1 MKKIGKLLLV
11 CAVLLHGVAFGQNA
25 TLTASC
31 SKTTVGLNEPFRIT
45 FTTNT
50 RKGTITP
57 PNFEKFIVVSGPYQS
72 SQTQIINGRMSS
84 QRSIAYEIVAQ
95 EEGVFTLPPAR
106 MKVSGQEL
114 ESNRL
119 KITVKA
125 GARRNSRAE
134 RNAKESFNV
143 RILASK
149 KSVYVG
155 EPIVLKFRATLF
167 DPVRDLS
174 IIQAPNFENVLQQQL
189 EFKQESTREV
199 VGNKMATVLDFDKR
213 LILPNKPG
221 TLGGQELK
229 ISGQVQVPTG
239 RRDFFNMPLTKFV
252 PQVATANIPAVKIKP
267 LPEGAPE
274 DFQGGVGELKLVR
287 EISRKEVSGSESIT
301 IKLRVEGAGNFN
313 TLEVPELIQ
322 PEGFDVYD
330 PKYNENIRYSE
341 RGIRGYKEYEY
352 LLVPQYRGSFI
363 VPEMQWSYFNTRTER
378 YETISIAADTL
389 NVENPAL
396 SGVQENS
403 DLEGAVKREV
413 KTIDDD
419 IRYLQDHTYEAEGTS
434 FLYPWTLALLVL
446 AGVLWLWQFAPE
458 RRQGQQVNWK
468 KSQLKIVQKAFG
480 AQEEQRYG
488 TMLNA
493 LEFALVK
500 KGIHL
505 EQVRLEALENVYDTP
520 TANRILRL
528 IEHCNMAQYAPI
540 AASENVHHL
549 TEFEEVWEQI

>member
-125 GARRNSRAE
+125 GAKRNSRAE

-155 EPIVLKFRATLF
+155 EPVVLKFRATLF

-189 EFKQESTREV
+189 EFKQESIREV

-378 YETISIAADTL
+378 YETISIGADTL

-419 IRYLQDHTYEAEGTS
+419 IRYLQDHTFEAESTS
-434 FLYPWTLALLVL
+434 NLYPWTLALLVL
-446 AGVLWLWQFAPE
+446 AGILWLWQFAPE
-458 RRQGQQVNWK
+458 HRQGQKVNWK

>member
-1 MKKIGKLLLV
+1 VKKIGKLLLV

-125 GARRNSRAE
+125 GAKRNSRAE

-287 EISRKEVSGSESIT
+287 EISRKEVSGSESVT

-389 NVENPAL
+389 HVENPAL

>member
-125 GARRNSRAE
+125 GAKRNSRAE

-252 PQVATANIPAVKIKP
+252 PQVATAKIPAVKIKP

-378 YETISIAADTL
+378 YETITIAADTL

-403 DLEGAVKREV
+403 DLEGAIKREV

>member
-125 GARRNSRAE
+125 GAKRNSRAE

-419 IRYLQDHTYEAEGTS
+419 IRYLQDHTFEAESTS
-434 FLYPWTLALLVL
+434 NLYPWTLALLVL

-458 RRQGQQVNWK
+458 RRHGQKVNWK

>member
-45 FTTNT
+45 FTTNA
-50 RKGTITP
+50 RKGAITP

-125 GARRNSRAE
+125 GAKRNSRAE

-274 DFQGGVGELKLVR
+274 DFQGGVGELKLVS

-378 YETISIAADTL
+378 YETITIAADTL

-403 DLEGAVKREV
+403 DLEGAIKREV

-458 RRQGQQVNWK
+458 RRQGQKVNWK

>member
-50 RKGTITP
+50 RKGAITP

-125 GARRNSRAE
+125 GAKRNSRAE

-389 NVENPAL
+389 HVENPAL

>member
-45 FTTNT
+45 FSTNA
-50 RKGTITP
+50 RKGAITP

-125 GARRNSRAE
+125 GAKRNSRAE

-252 PQVATANIPAVKIKP
+252 PQVATAKIPAVKIKP

-378 YETISIAADTL
+378 YETITIAADTL

-403 DLEGAVKREV
+403 DLEGAIKREV

-458 RRQGQQVNWK
+458 RRQGQKVNWK

>member
-125 GARRNSRAE
+125 GAKRNSRAE

-287 EISRKEVSGSESIT
+287 EISRKEVSGSGSVT

-389 NVENPAL
+389 HVENPAL

-458 RRQGQQVNWK
+458 RRQGQKVNWK

-505 EQVRLEALENVYDTP
+505 EQVRLEALENVYDTS

>member
-1 MKKIGKLLLV
+1 VKKIGKLLLV

-45 FTTNT
+45 FTTNA
-50 RKGTITP
+50 RKGAITP

-125 GARRNSRAE
+125 GAKRNSRAE

-458 RRQGQQVNWK
+458 RRQGQKVNWK

>member
-1 MKKIGKLLLV
+1 VKKIGKLLLI
-11 CAVLLHGVAFGQNA
+11 CAVLLHGAAFGQNA

-45 FTTNT
+45 FTTNA
-50 RKGTITP
+50 RKGAITP

-95 EEGVFTLPPAR
+95 EEGDFTLPAAK
-106 MKVSGQEL
+106 MKVSGQVL

-125 GARRNSRAE
+125 GVKRNNGAE
-134 RNAKESFNV
+134 RNDRESFNV

-155 EPIVLKFRATLF
+155 EPIILKFRATLF

-189 EFKQESTREV
+189 DFKQESTREV

-239 RRDFFNMPLTKFV
+239 RRDFFNMPLMKFV
-252 PQVATANIPAVKIKP
+252 PKAATAKIPAVKIKP

-274 DFQGGVGELKLVR
+274 SFQGGVGELKLVR
-287 EISRKEVSGSESIT
+287 EVSRTEVSGSESIT
-301 IKLRVEGAGNFN
+301 IKLRVEGTGNFN

-378 YETISIAADTL
+378 YETIQIAADTL

-396 SGVQENS
+396 SGVQENA
-403 DLEGAVKREV
+403 DLAGAVKREV

-419 IRYLQDHTYEAEGTS
+419 IRYLQDLSEAESTS
-434 FLYPWTLALLVL
+434 NLKPWTLALLVL

-458 RRQGQQVNWK
+458 RRQGQKVNWK
-468 KSQLKIVQKAFG
+468 KSQLKIVQKAFS

-488 TMLNA
+488 MMLNA
-493 LEFALVK
+493 LEYALVE
-500 KGIHL
+500 KGVHL
-505 EQVRLEALENVYDTP
+505 EQVRLEALESVYDKP
-520 TANRILRL
+520 TAHRILSL

-540 AASENVHHL
+540 AASENAHHL

>member
-125 GARRNSRAE
+125 GAKRNSRAE

-252 PQVATANIPAVKIKP
+252 PQVATAKIPAVKIKP

-287 EISRKEVSGSESIT
+287 EISRKEVSGSGSVT

-389 NVENPAL
+389 HVENPAL

-434 FLYPWTLALLVL
+434 FLYPWTLAFLVL

-505 EQVRLEALENVYDTP
+505 EQVRLEALENVYDTS

>member
-45 FTTNT
+45 FTTNA
-50 RKGTITP
+50 RKGAITP

-95 EEGVFTLPPAR
+95 EEGLFTLPPAR

-125 GARRNSRAE
+125 GAKRNSRAE

-239 RRDFFNMPLTKFV
+239 RRDFFNMPLTKFI
-252 PQVATANIPAVKIKP
+252 PQVATAKIPAVKIKP

-287 EISRKEVSGSESIT
+287 EISRTEVSGSESIT

-389 NVENPAL
+389 HVENPAL

-434 FLYPWTLALLVL
+434 FLYPWTLVFLVL

>member
-1 MKKIGKLLLV
+1 MRKIGKLLLV
-11 CAVLLHGVAFGQNA
+11 CAILLHGVAFGQNA

-45 FTTNT
+45 FTTNA
-50 RKGTITP
+50 RKGAITP
-57 PNFEKFIVVSGPYQS
+57 PNFEQFIVVSGPYQS

-125 GARRNSRAE
+125 GAKRNSRAE

-167 DPVRDLS
+167 NPVRDLS

-252 PQVATANIPAVKIKP
+252 PQVATAKIPAVKIKP

-322 PEGFDVYD
+322 PEGFDIYD
-330 PKYNENIRYSE
+330 PKYNENIRFSE

-396 SGVQENS
+396 SGVKENS

-419 IRYLQDHTYEAEGTS
+419 IRYLQDHTFEAESTS
-434 FLYPWTLALLVL
+434 NLYPWTMALLVL
-446 AGVLWLWQFAPE
+446 AGVLWLWQIAPE
-458 RRQGQQVNWK
+458 RRQGQKVNWK

-480 AQEEQRYG
+480 AQEDQRYG

-505 EQVRLEALENVYDTP
+505 EQVRLEALENVYDAP

>member
-45 FTTNT
+45 FTTNA
-50 RKGTITP
+50 RKGAITP

-125 GARRNSRAE
+125 GAKRNSRAE

>member
-125 GARRNSRAE
+125 GAKRNSRAE

-419 IRYLQDHTYEAEGTS
+419 IRYLQDHTFEAESTS
-434 FLYPWTLALLVL
+434 NLYPWTLALLVL
-446 AGVLWLWQFAPE
+446 AGILWLWQFAPE

>member
-1 MKKIGKLLLV
+1 M
-11 CAVLLHGVAFGQNA
+11 LHGVAFGQNA

-125 GARRNSRAE
+125 GAKRNSRAE

-287 EISRKEVSGSESIT
+287 EISRKEVSGSESVT

-352 LLVPQYRGSFI
+352 LLVPQYRGSFV

-389 NVENPAL
+389 NVENPEL

-403 DLEGAVKREV
+403 DLEGAAKREV

-419 IRYLQDHTYEAEGTS
+419 IRYLQDHAFEAEGTS
-434 FLYPWTLALLVL
+434 NLYPWTLALLVL

-458 RRQGQQVNWK
+458 RRQGQKVNWK

>member
-11 CAVLLHGVAFGQNA
+11 CATLLHGVAFGQNA

-45 FTTNT
+45 FSTNT

-125 GARRNSRAE
+125 GAKRNSRAE

-252 PQVATANIPAVKIKP
+252 PQVATAKIPAVKIKP

-378 YETISIAADTL
+378 YETITIAADTL

-403 DLEGAVKREV
+403 DLEGAIKREV

-458 RRQGQQVNWK
+458 RRQGQKVNWK

>member
-125 GARRNSRAE
+125 GAKRNSRAE

-239 RRDFFNMPLTKFV
+239 RRDFFNMPLMKFV

-287 EISRKEVSGSESIT
+287 EISRKEVSGSESVT

-352 LLVPQYRGSFI
+352 LLIPQYRGSFV

-419 IRYLQDHTYEAEGTS
+419 IRYLQDHTFEEEGTS
-434 FLYPWTLALLVL
+434 NLYPWTLALLVL

-458 RRQGQQVNWK
+458 RRQGQKVNWK

>member
-125 GARRNSRAE
+125 GAKRNSRAE

-239 RRDFFNMPLTKFV
+239 RRDFFNMPLMKFV

-287 EISRKEVSGSESIT
+287 EISRKEVSGSESVT

-419 IRYLQDHTYEAEGTS
+419 IRYLQDHTFEEEGTS
-434 FLYPWTLALLVL
+434 NLYPWTLALLVL

-458 RRQGQQVNWK
+458 RRQGQKVNWK

>member
-125 GARRNSRAE
+125 GAKRNSRAE

-287 EISRKEVSGSESIT
+287 EISRKEVSGSESVT

-403 DLEGAVKREV
+403 DLEGAAKREV

-419 IRYLQDHTYEAEGTS
+419 IRYLQDHAFEAEGTS
-434 FLYPWTLALLVL
+434 NLYPWTLALLVL

-458 RRQGQQVNWK
+458 RRQGQKVNWK

>member
-125 GARRNSRAE
+125 GAKRNSRAE

-287 EISRKEVSGSESIT
+287 EISRKEVSGSESVT

-352 LLVPQYRGSFI
+352 LLVPQYRGSFV

-419 IRYLQDHTYEAEGTS
+419 IRYLQDHTFEEEGTS
-434 FLYPWTLALLVL
+434 NLYPWTLALLVL

-458 RRQGQQVNWK
+458 RRQGQKVNWK

>member
-125 GARRNSRAE
+125 GAKRNSRAE

-419 IRYLQDHTYEAEGTS
+419 IRYLQDHTFEAESTS
-434 FLYPWTLALLVL
+434 NLYPWTLALLVL
-446 AGVLWLWQFAPE
+446 AGVLWLWQIAPE
-458 RRQGQQVNWK
+458 RRQGQKVNWK

>member
-57 PNFEKFIVVSGPYQS
+57 PNFEKFIVVSGPYRS

-95 EEGVFTLPPAR
+95 EEGVFTLPPAK

-125 GARRNSRAE
+125 GAKRNSGAE

-239 RRDFFNMPLTKFV
+239 RRDFFNMPLTKFI

-287 EISRKEVSGSESIT
+287 EISRTEVSGSESIT
-301 IKLRVEGAGNFN
+301 IKLRVEGSGNFN

-378 YETISIAADTL
+378 YETISIAPDTL

-419 IRYLQDHTYEAEGTS
+419 IRYLQDHRFEAEGTS
-434 FLYPWTLALLVL
+434 NLYPWTLALLVL
-446 AGVLWLWQFAPE
+446 TGVLWLWQFAPE
-458 RRQGQQVNWK
+458 RRQGQKVNWK
-468 KSQLKIVQKAFG
+468 KSQLKIVQRAFG

-549 TEFEEVWEQI
+549 TEFEEVWERI

>member
-125 GARRNSRAE
+125 GAKRNSRAE

-287 EISRKEVSGSESIT
+287 EISRKEVSGSGSVT

-389 NVENPAL
+389 HVENPAL

-505 EQVRLEALENVYDTP
+505 EQVRLEALENVYDTS

>member
-45 FTTNT
+45 FTTNA
-50 RKGTITP
+50 RKGAITP

-119 KITVKA
+119 KITVKT
-125 GARRNSRAE
+125 GAKRNSRAE

-274 DFQGGVGELKLVR
+274 DFQRGVGELKLVR

-389 NVENPAL
+389 HVENPAL

>member
-1 MKKIGKLLLV
+1 VKKIGKLLLV
-11 CAVLLHGVAFGQNA
+11 YAVLLHGVAFGQNA

-125 GARRNSRAE
+125 GAKRNSRAE
-134 RNAKESFNV
+134 RNAEESFNV

-458 RRQGQQVNWK
+458 RRQGQKVNWK

>member
-45 FTTNT
+45 FTTNA
-50 RKGTITP
+50 RKGAITP

-125 GARRNSRAE
+125 GAKRNSRAE

-458 RRQGQQVNWK
+458 RRQGQKVNWK